1 MIAMTDHEPGGATV
15 LVGKEPYPV
24 VPEEPFTFGRSR
36 ECTACLDPDDRG
48 ISRVAGSVEFVG
60 ATLFVNNRS
69 QVRPL
74 AIVDPLGFRSVL
86 APSRRVAVDERI
98 SVVVEGQ
105 IRRHE
110 LVVATSPL
118 ATIEPTA
125 PDLDEGLSAVDGIA
139 TEMGGEVAYTAKD
152 RLALVALFAGY
163 LEGFPRHDPRPRS
176 YADAA
181 ARLGWPRST
190 LMKRVEHLR
199 TRLIAA
205 GVPSLYGERA
215 LEALAEH
222 VIATGV
228 ITREDLELL
237 A

>member
-1 MIAMTDHEPGGATV
+1 MTDHEGGGATV
-15 LVGKEPYPV
+15 LVGKQPYPV
-24 VPEEPFTFGRSR
+24 VAEEPFTFGRSR

-48 ISRVAGSVEFVG
+48 ISRVAGSVEYAG
-60 ATLFVNNRS
+60 ETLFVNNRS

-86 APSRRVAVDERI
+86 APSRRMAVDERL

-105 IRRHE
+105 VRRHE
-110 LVVATSPL
+110 LVVA
-118 ATIEPTA
+118 ATPILDSESTGA
-125 PDLDEGLSAVDGIA
+125 DLEGLSVADGIA

-163 LEGFPRHDPRPRS
+163 LEAFPRHDPRPRS

-228 ITREDLELL
+228 ITRHDLELL
-237 A
+237 VERR

>member
-1 MIAMTDHEPGGATV
+1 VGG
-15 LVGKEPYPV
+15 
-24 VPEEPFTFGRSR
+24 
-36 ECTACLDPDDRG
+36 
-48 ISRVAGSVEFVG
+48 
-60 ATLFVNNRS
+60 
-69 QVRPL
+69 QVRRP
-74 AIVDPLGFRSVL
+74 
-86 APSRRVAVDERI
+86 
-98 SVVVEGQ
+98 
-105 IRRHE
+105 E
-110 LVVATSPL
+110 LVVTTNPVRTTEL
-118 ATIEPTA
+118 AVPGSGA
-125 PDLDEGLSAVDGIA
+125 LSEADGIA

-190 LMKRVEHLR
+190 LTKRIEHLR

-222 VIATGV
+222 VIATRV

>member
-1 MIAMTDHEPGGATV
+1 MTDHERDGATV
-15 LVGKEPYPV
+15 MVGNEPHQV

-36 ECTACLDPDDRG
+36 ECTVCLDPDDRG
-48 ISRVAGSVEFVG
+48 ISRVAGSVEYVG
-60 ATLFVNNRS
+60 TTLFVNNRS

-86 APSRRVAVDERI
+86 APSRRMAVDERL

-105 IRRHE
+105 VRRHE
-110 LVVATSPL
+110 LVVATRSV
-118 ATIEPTA
+118 EVSDPTA
-125 PDLDEGLSAVDGIA
+125 PDLDGLSAADGIA

-190 LMKRVEHLR
+190 LLKRVEHLR

-228 ITREDLELL
+228 ITRDDLELL
-237 A
+237 N

>member
-1 MIAMTDHEPGGATV
+1 MADQPSGGSTV
-15 LVGKEPYPV
+15 LVGKEPYTV
-24 VPEEPFTFGRSR
+24 HSGEAFTFGRSQ
-36 ECTACLDPDDRG
+36 ECTACLDVNDRG
-48 ISRVAGSVEFVG
+48 ISRVAGSVELVG
-60 ATLFVNNRS
+60 DTLFVTNRS

-74 AIVDPLGFRSVL
+74 SIVDPLGFRSVL
-86 APSRRVAVDERI
+86 APGRRLAVDQRL

-110 LVVATSPL
+110 LVISTQALPTSDLPV
-118 ATIEPTA
+118 
-125 PDLDEGLSAVDGIA
+125 PDLEALSAKDEIK

-176 YADAA
+176 YAEAA

-199 TRLIAA
+199 NRLIAA

-228 ITREDLELL
+228 ITREDLDLL

>member
-1 MIAMTDHEPGGATV
+1 MIAMTDHEPRGATV
-15 LVGKEPYPV
+15 LVGKEPFPV
-24 VPEEPFTFGRSR
+24 VPDEPFTFGRSR

-60 ATLFVNNRS
+60 VTLFVNNKS

-86 APSRRVAVDERI
+86 APTRRVAVDQRL

-105 IRRHE
+105 VRRHE
-110 LVVATSPL
+110 LVVATKAL
-118 ATIEPTA
+118 EIIEPA
-125 PDLDEGLSAVDGIA
+125 ASDLDGLSAADGIA

-181 ARLGWPRST
+181 ARLGWPRTT

-237 A
+237 G